1 MEEDEG
7 EEGDEFLEEEEE
19 WFEEAEGEEG
29 DECVEEEE
37 KGLERAGLNEFDW
50 ERVE

>member
-7 EEGDEFLEEEEE
+7 EEGDEFLEEEEK

-37 KGLERAGLNEFDW
+37 KGLERVGLNEFDW